1 MKYNQKPDKTS
12 CLDVNIQLIKFILEF
27 VDIGQARG
35 PVISS
40 TTSPDGPQAD
50 IVLDTSYAWEL

>member
-27 VDIGQARG
+27 VDIGQAGG

-50 IVLDTSYAWEL
+50 IVLDTSYA

>member
-12 CLDVNIQLIKFILEF
+12 CLVDVNIQLIKFILEF
-27 VDIGQARG
+27 VDIGQAGG

-50 IVLDTSYAWEL
+50 IVLDTSYA